1 MAGGKFDLAGGEIVL
16 AGGKIIL
23 TGGEIILAEV
33 EKLFWQVEKLICCWL
48 VVLVLPQRS
57 FWTLCLV
64 VGDPLSSEI
73 KLKPL

>member
-1 MAGGKFDLAGGEIVL
+1 MQVGKLFWKGRWENYFGR

-57 FWTLCLV
+57 LLTLCLV
-64 VGDPLSSEI
+64 VGDPVSSEI
-73 KLKPL
+73 Q

>member
-1 MAGGKFDLAGGEIVL
+1 LAGGKFDLAGGEIVL

-57 FWTLCLV
+57 LLTLCLV
-64 VGDPLSSEI
+64 VGDPVSSEI
-73 KLKPL
+73 Q